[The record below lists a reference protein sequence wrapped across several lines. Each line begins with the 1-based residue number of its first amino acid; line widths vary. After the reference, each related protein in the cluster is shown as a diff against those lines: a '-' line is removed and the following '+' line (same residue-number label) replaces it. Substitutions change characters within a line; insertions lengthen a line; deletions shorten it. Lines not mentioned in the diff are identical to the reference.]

1 MSQWQ
6 CHLLSCPGQLKNK
19 WLTPEEPRYSPTP
32 IPIPITVM
40 VRTKETPPAISSR
53 LLLDEEILVND
64 SRKSGGNNF
73 LETFWNTWLKNLF
86 GEWMLLFTNHLALRR
101 AGIAKSEILNLSVRI
116 IVSLSCQEELSTDEH
131 VRPWLLDI
139 DFVSRE
145 VYAVW
150 YHCVLIKV
158 VFLTPAIKIMMEV
171 EKVQALSPTDKLSVM
186 ITTEAR
192 SVSFADF
199 WIWFSICKL

>member
-1 MSQWQ
+1 
-6 CHLLSCPGQLKNK
+6 
-19 WLTPEEPRYSPTP
+19 
-32 IPIPITVM
+32 
-40 VRTKETPPAISSR
+40 
-53 LLLDEEILVND
+53 
-64 SRKSGGNNF
+64 
-73 LETFWNTWLKNLF
+73 
-86 GEWMLLFTNHLALRR
+86 MLLFTNHLALRR

-116 IVSLSCQEELSTDEH
+116 IVSLSCQEEFSTDEY

-150 YHCVLIKV
+150 YNCVLIKV

-199 WIWFSICKL
+199 WIWFSICKLQFANYLIQPFYWPKLVSSIHRSLASSTSLNLQRKHSSWLSLYELKTNHRNDEIAKICKFQINCCKICVFNC

>member
-1 MSQWQ
+1 
-6 CHLLSCPGQLKNK
+6 
-19 WLTPEEPRYSPTP
+19 
-32 IPIPITVM
+32 
-40 VRTKETPPAISSR
+40 
-53 LLLDEEILVND
+53 
-64 SRKSGGNNF
+64 
-73 LETFWNTWLKNLF
+73 
-86 GEWMLLFTNHLALRR
+86 MLLFTNHLALRR

-116 IVSLSCQEELSTDEH
+116 IVSLSCQEEFSTDEH

-150 YHCVLIKV
+150 YNCVLIKV

-199 WIWFSICKL
+199 WIWFSICKLQFANYLIQPFYWPKLVSSIHRSLASSTSLNLQRKHSS